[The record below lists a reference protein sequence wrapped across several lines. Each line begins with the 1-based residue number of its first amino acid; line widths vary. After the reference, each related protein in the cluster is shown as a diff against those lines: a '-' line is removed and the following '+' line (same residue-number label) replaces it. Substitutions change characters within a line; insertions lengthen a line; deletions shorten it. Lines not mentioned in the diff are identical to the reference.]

1 MYAPFSAMKRSTNV
15 SRLMKRMAARFKTP
29 TAFNPKKQKTL
40 RHQAMPKPEATI
52 VPLAKT

>member
-40 RHQAMPKPEATI
+40 GHQATP
-52 VPLAKT
+52 